1 MDAQNEARLRL
12 CAGLMFGVVVLS
24 VPAVA
29 QTRPQTSRPPAASA
43 SGNPPNSQRPRVAA
57 ASELTALLEA
67 ANAAHEQGRSEQSL
81 NLYNRVIALSAG
93 APQTAAL
100 ANLRVGNIYLE
111 QRKFDNALNSF
122 KQATLLDPNSADA
135 HNNLGEALGE
145 LKQYKPA
152 IESFNRAVAL
162 DPKLLKARYNL
173 AISYSRMGSQ
183 KYAEF
188 VFRNLIKSN
197 PNYSLAYDGLAV
209 TLSRAGRAKE
219 ALPFHERAI
228 ELSPADPYY
237 RYNLALSYLTLGD
250 TAKAVEQQQLLS
262 SIDTSVADQLA
273 SVIVKRKL

>member
-1 MDAQNEARLRL
+1 M
-12 CAGLMFGVVVLS
+12 
-24 VPAVA
+24 
-29 QTRPQTSRPPAASA
+29 
-43 SGNPPNSQRPRVAA
+43 
-57 ASELTALLEA
+57 EA
-67 ANAAHEQGRSEQSL
+67 ANAAYEQGRSEQSIS
-81 NLYNRVIALSAG
+81 LYNRVIALSAG
-93 APQTAAL
+93 APKTAAL
-100 ANLRVGNIYLE
+100 AQLRMGNIYLA
-111 QRKFDNALNSF
+111 QRKFDQALNSF

-197 PNYSLAYDGLAV
+197 RDYSLAYDGLAV

-219 ALPFHERAI
+219 ALPLHERAI
-228 ELSPADPYY
+228 ELSPNDPYY
-237 RYNLALSYLTLGD
+237 HYNLALSYLTLGD
-250 TAKAVEQQQLLS
+250 TAKAVEQQKLLS
-262 SIDTSVADQLA
+262 SIDTRVADQLA